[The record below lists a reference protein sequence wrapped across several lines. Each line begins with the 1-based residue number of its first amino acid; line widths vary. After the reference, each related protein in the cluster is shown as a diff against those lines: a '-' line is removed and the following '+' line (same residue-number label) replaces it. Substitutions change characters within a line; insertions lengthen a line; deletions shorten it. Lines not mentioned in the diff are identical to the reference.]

1 MLLLELEDV
10 YASSDVNI
18 VMMMFFEL
26 FLLRKI
32 SEFPSGTLTNSGT
45 EGCGFESR
53 LGTQIFSRVNSSKNI
68 IITIFTSELAYIF

>member
-1 MLLLELEDV
+1 M

-32 SEFPSGTLTNSGT
+32 SEFPS
-45 EGCGFESR
+45 ESR
-53 LGTQIFSRVNSSKNI
+53 THNFGFFLAGLRFRSKL
-68 IITIFTSELAYIF
+68 FVQ